1 MCNPCARLFTPD
13 SISSGKHMNLLFFRQ
28 IPILFSPVFI
38 ILSREQEKGKR
49 KKRRSYMAS
58 EKSYRENEKKKEK
71 GSMRITRRRCAFC
84 IHGTISI
91 KVHVEPKKKK
101 KKKRRRKIVY

>member
-1 MCNPCARLFTPD
+1 
-13 SISSGKHMNLLFFRQ
+13 
-28 IPILFSPVFI
+28 
-38 ILSREQEKGKR
+38 
-49 KKRRSYMAS
+49 MAS

>member
-1 MCNPCARLFTPD
+1 
-13 SISSGKHMNLLFFRQ
+13 MNLLFFRQ
-28 IPILFSPVFI
+28 ILILFSPVFI
-38 ILSREQEKGKR
+38 ILSREQEKGKGKR
-49 KKRRSYMAS
+49 EGPIWRQKKAIVKTR
-58 EKSYRENEKKKEK
+58 KKKEK